1 MSQDKFTDEIED
13 SIFASDRLLEEI
25 RKLKD
30 EIKELRAEQAHR
42 KEENTFLHGVIKRLT
57 VFQKAESQR
66 FYSKN

>member
-30 EIKELRAEQAHR
+30 EIKELRTAQVRR
-42 KEENTFLHGVIKRLT
+42 KEENSFLHGVIKRLT
-57 VFQKAESQR
+57 VF
-66 FYSKN
+66 

>member
-30 EIKELRAEQAHR
+30 EIKELRAEQAH
-42 KEENTFLHGVIKRLT
+42 LT
-57 VFQKAESQR
+57 L
-66 FYSKN
+66 FYTA